1 MQEKVAAV
9 LFLHGFGLILE
20 VDEAALEFIPHGEVV
35 HVVEPNKGVE
45 SKYENLKIYQRW

>member
-20 VDEAALEFIPHGEVV
+20 VDKAALKFIPDGEVV
-35 HVVEPNKGVE
+35 HVVEANEGVE